1 MAFKL
6 LILQRTIFYA
16 PHVPFRVPFHT
27 GMPRFTHMS
36 KPFVNNLRPS
46 IAGGEGHGMTP
57 MSLSE
62 FHFIGISLTVTL
74 LAMFFL
80 LPLAAG

>member
-1 MAFKL
+1 
-6 LILQRTIFYA
+6 
-16 PHVPFRVPFHT
+16 
-27 GMPRFTHMS
+27 
-36 KPFVNNLRPS
+36 
-46 IAGGEGHGMTP
+46 MTP

-80 LPLAAG
+80 LPLAAGEGREHAAPRGGAPQPASPATVARNR